1 MTTVLKRVGVFS
13 SDTVP
18 WKYLFSFKLMLNSCF
33 LVPSNVGFDMSLYQF
48 LKVSLD
54 PFGYIVGR
62 ANSFQGIS
70 GRLFDF
76 FLSELT
82 NSIWLTGL
90 IFIRTNSQLSLASF
104 VDPQGDAYLSSE
116 PTEPT
121 GSSIRVGRVCDH
133 TG

>member
-1 MTTVLKRVGVFS
+1 
-13 SDTVP
+13 
-18 WKYLFSFKLMLNSCF
+18 
-33 LVPSNVGFDMSLYQF
+33 MSLYQF

-104 VDPQGDAYLSSE
+104 VDPQLTLKGMLTLVRSRQNPREARFESD
-116 PTEPT
+116 
-121 GSSIRVGRVCDH
+121 VCAITPDRQN
-133 TG
+133 